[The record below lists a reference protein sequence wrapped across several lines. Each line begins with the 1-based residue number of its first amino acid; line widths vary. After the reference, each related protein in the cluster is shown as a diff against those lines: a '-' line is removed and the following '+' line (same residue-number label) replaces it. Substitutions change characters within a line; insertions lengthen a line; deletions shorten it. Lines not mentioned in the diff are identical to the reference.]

1 MLNFLTWLTLLVKC
15 LVKKVV
21 ILLHSFLIILFKE
34 QKWKEH
40 KSKEHWFKYGLCPKK
55 CLSLCRQ
62 IRAVFP
68 IGILPK
74 IIIVEQGT
82 IALTIQTEL
91 GFRHFN
97 ISCEINV
104 IRSFPCKS
112 LHWIS
117 TSSFQPSSLNWIT
130 VSLNY
135 IAVIFRLFTEML
147 FSCYICLINIRNIV
161 AFAHW

>member
-1 MLNFLTWLTLLVKC
+1 LLNFLTWLTLLVKF

-21 ILLHSFLIILFKE
+21 ILLHSFLIILFND

-55 CLSLCRQ
+55 YFSLCRQ

-82 IALTIQTEL
+82 IALTIQTDV

-97 ISCEINV
+97 ISCGNLLTSLVHFSASHCINFDFQLPAV
-104 IRSFPCKS
+104 KFELSFC
-112 LHWIS
+112 
-117 TSSFQPSSLNWIT
+117 IT
-130 VSLNY
+130 
-135 IAVIFRLFTEML
+135 
-147 FSCYICLINIRNIV
+147 
-161 AFAHW
+161 